1 MPAEESC
8 PSGSRAT
15 TFRHLTGQSVQRSEW
30 FDWGSSLG
38 STVAAN
44 PKFLA
49 VALEGGSGGKIVVG
63 THDDFGKEGRLG
75 LVHLQ
80 DHTGAVSDIKWDNFN
95 DNVLASCSADCTV
108 KIWHITDQMKTQCV
122 RTLTRHSRRVDQIEW
137 HTTVDNVLLSAG
149 SDCKLILWDVE
160 ASSVIFE
167 ISDFLSSCIAF
178 APNSSIFAATSRQ
191 THR

>member
-1 MPAEESC
+1 LYFAQISLLRK
-8 PSGSRAT
+8 S
-15 TFRHLTGQSVQRSEW
+15 FFVQ
-30 FDWGSSLG
+30 
-38 STVAAN
+38 
-44 PKFLA
+44 
-49 VALEGGSGGKIVVG
+49 
-63 THDDFGKEGRLG
+63 
-75 LVHLQ
+75 
-80 DHTGAVSDIKWDNFN
+80 
-95 DNVLASCSADCTV
+95 
-108 KIWHITDQMKTQCV
+108 TQCV

-191 THR
+191 THRVCVFDARNGNAMKSTVLPHDGGMPRKVLLNLSSVRRVQWVHWILLPGPISLFSMALVG